1 VLLSVLAAIET
12 ARRVRLPRPVLL
24 YVGLLAALVLAFVIP
39 PAALLSLPVVP
50 RFLAGVALAFAP
62 IYLAN
67 LVFAQRFA
75 RTGSTTVAFGANLLG
90 AMLGG
95 TLEYLALI
103 SGYRSLLVVVA
114 LLYGLAFLTGRKHLA
129 AAAAG

>member
-1 VLLSVLAAIET
+1 
-12 ARRVRLPRPVLL
+12 VLL
-24 YVGLLAALVLAFVIP
+24 YVGLLVALVLAWVIP

-62 IYLAN
+62 IFLAN

-75 RTGSTTVAFGANLLG
+75 KTGATTVAFGANLLG
-90 AMLGG
+90 AMVGG
-95 TLEYLALI
+95 ALEYLALI
-103 SGYRSLLVVVA
+103 SGYRSLLLVVA

-129 AAAAG
+129 VARAG